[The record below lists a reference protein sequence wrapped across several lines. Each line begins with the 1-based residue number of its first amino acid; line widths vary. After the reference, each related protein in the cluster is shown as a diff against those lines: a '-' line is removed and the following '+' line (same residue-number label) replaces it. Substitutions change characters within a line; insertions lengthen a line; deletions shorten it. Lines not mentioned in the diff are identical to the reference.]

1 MADESWKVNMA
12 VINSRSKFSFFN
24 KVRVL
29 LKKILKPDER
39 IDDVVDEHFRFT
51 SSLSLDAPD
60 GQIDELYQDGKDGKY
75 HLTLFDN
82 GLTGAAGVLPAAYT
96 EWLIERKLRY
106 NDNAPKAFMDM
117 FDHRMYCLS
126 YLAWQKMHL
135 SGDENRRDNNVLNNV
150 LLSLVLEYGFLCWRA
165 QSAHAFSRHRSGVFV
180 DGFPDAGVRVSSV
193 RMQIDRPDY
202 TRSDFLPVECASG

>member
-82 GLTGAAGVLPAAYT
+82 GT
-96 EWLIERKLRY
+96 
-106 NDNAPKAFMDM
+106 
-117 FDHRMYCLS
+117 
-126 YLAWQKMHL
+126 
-135 SGDENRRDNNVLNNV
+135 
-150 LLSLVLEYGFLCWRA
+150 
-165 QSAHAFSRHRSGVFV
+165 
-180 DGFPDAGVRVSSV
+180 
-193 RMQIDRPDY
+193 
-202 TRSDFLPVECASG
+202 

>member
-60 GQIDELYQDGKDGKY
+60 GIRIA
-75 HLTLFDN
+75 T
-82 GLTGAAGVLPAAYT
+82 
-96 EWLIERKLRY
+96 
-106 NDNAPKAFMDM
+106 
-117 FDHRMYCLS
+117 
-126 YLAWQKMHL
+126 
-135 SGDENRRDNNVLNNV
+135 
-150 LLSLVLEYGFLCWRA
+150 
-165 QSAHAFSRHRSGVFV
+165 
-180 DGFPDAGVRVSSV
+180 RVSSSGGSIATV
-193 RMQIDRPDY
+193 SPQPKRDFK
-202 TRSDFLPVECASG
+202 RSSTPLISFG